1 MDVNKLGSIASIIGF
16 GLTVYQLCYKPETSW
31 ISLGILLLFSILFV
45 VVLYQR
51 NSSKHYLVA
60 FKRIQ
65 EIHYDIIKSQEKY
78 KHYNLEKSILE
89 LSDVFN
95 QISAMFSE
103 VRRAEA
109 SVCLKY
115 TNQRDGIYYVK
126 TLCRDSKSH
135 NNRKHI
141 DAEGMLDDISSNT
154 DFRSIFEKIAEGKDW
169 KDVYYNANY
178 LPQKHQY
185 NNTHLDSS
193 ELPDGMLSFW
203 GRDRKWPLPYKSTIV
218 APILSDDSKD
228 IYGYLCVD
236 SAVNKGFN
244 YSYDIK
250 IVQDI
255 ALFLSPVVRTICES
269 HLINNENDKT

>member
-1 MDVNKLGSIASIIGF
+1 MDVNRLGSYASIIGL
-16 GLTVYQLCYKPETSW
+16 GLGFYQLYESPNISW
-31 ISLGILLLFSILFV
+31 ITLGILLSFLFLFF

-60 FKRIQ
+60 FKKIQ
-65 EIHYDIIKSQEKY
+65 EIHYDIIKSQENY
-78 KHYNLEKSILE
+78 KNYNLEKSILE

-103 VRRAEA
+103 VRRTDV

-115 TNQRDGIYYVK
+115 TNQRNGIYYVK

-135 NNRKHI
+135 NNRKQF
-141 DAEGMLDDISSNT
+141 DADGNLDDISSNT
-154 DFRSIFEKIAEGKDW
+154 DFRTIFEKIAEGKDW

-193 ELPDGMLSFW
+193 KLPDGMFSFL

-228 IYGYLCVD
+228 VYGYLCVD
-236 SAVNKGFN
+236 CTTNKGFN
-244 YSYDIK
+244 PIHDIK

-255 ALFLSPVVRTICES
+255 ALFLSPVVRIICES

>member
-1 MDVNKLGSIASIIGF
+1 MDVNRLGSFASIIGF
-16 GLTVYQLCYKPETSW
+16 GLAVYQLNKSEIPW
-31 ISLGILLLFSILFV
+31 ISWCILLSFVILFV

-51 NSSKHYLVA
+51 NSSKHYLLA

-65 EIHYDIIKSQEKY
+65 EIHYDIIKSQENY
-78 KHYNLEKSILE
+78 KKYNLEKCILE

-103 VRRAEA
+103 VRRTDV

-115 TNQRDGIYYVK
+115 TNQRDGVYYVK
-126 TLCRDSKSH
+126 TLCRDSKSN
-135 NNRKHI
+135 NNRKEI
-141 DAEGMLDDISSNT
+141 DAEEKLDDISSNT
-154 DFRSIFEKIAEGKDW
+154 DFRTIFEKIAEGKDW

-193 ELPDGMLSFW
+193 MLPDGIFSFW
-203 GRDRKWPLPYKSTIV
+203 GRNRKWPLPYKSTIV

-228 IYGYLCVD
+228 VYGYLCVD
-236 SAVNKGFN
+236 STKNKGFN
-244 YSYDIK
+244 PIHDIK

-255 ALFLSPVVRTICES
+255 ALFLSPVVRTICLS
-269 HLINNENDKT
+269 HLINNDNNKT